1 MKYFRTALIQTLLYD
16 ARSEVEAEKVI

>member
-1 MKYFRTALIQTLLYD
+1 MKYFRTVLIQILLYD